1 MWGHPGAHI
10 IVKWAKNMQERTEC
24 HVIQIPLISNKLLC
38 PVTTLHNYF
47 KKHPLPANSPMFVH
61 PLTSAAITQQNI
73 RQALAKLLHFLNIP
87 SGYITLHC
95 FRRSGA
101 TFCFNNN
108 LPLQN
113 IQHHGGWKS
122 QAVWLYLTKA
132 HQGTARVAA
141 TFSKH
146 IH

>member
-1 MWGHPGAHI
+1 
-10 IVKWAKNMQERTEC
+10 MQERTEC
-24 HVIQIPLISNKLLC
+24 HVVQIPITKNTKLC

-47 KKHPLPANSPMFVH
+47 KTFPLPANSPMFVH
-61 PLTSAAITQQNI
+61 PLTGLPISQNNI
-73 RQALAKLLHFLNIP
+73 RQALATILVYLNIP
-87 SGYITLHC
+87 PGFITFHC

-101 TFCFNNN
+101 TFCFNHN

-113 IQHHGGWKS
+113 IQQHGAWKS
-122 QAVWLYLTKA
+122 NAVWLYLTQA

-146 IH
+146 VL